1 MNRELVKSLKHVK
14 EAIVNKEMEDKD
26 LDDQQEAIRN
36 LENVVSY
43 LNDLSGRG
51 IDLGNKEQ

>member
-1 MNRELVKSLKHVK
+1 MNRELVKLLKHVK

-26 LDDQQEAIRN
+26 LDDQQEAVRN

>member
-1 MNRELVKSLKHVK
+1 MNRELVKLLKHVK

-26 LDDQQEAIRN
+26 LDDQQEAVRN

-43 LNDLSGRG
+43 LNDLSGRR